1 MTSRF
6 SERSLEV
13 CSKFLQTAVIIDDKL
28 HFTQSNKPEIIPVKP
43 GRNQKPSTFTGSLK
57 KNVTKDR
64 GLNAQALTKSFAEH
78 GIICGALDFNDFETD
93 SIAFLKTAKR
103 ADIVI
108 IDWEMEKENP
118 GINALNLISE
128 LLSDD
133 LKFPQR
139 YRLISIYTAAPE

>member
-57 KNVTKDR
+57 K
-64 GLNAQALTKSFAEH
+64 
-78 GIICGALDFNDFETD
+78 
-93 SIAFLKTAKR
+93 KR
-103 ADIVI
+103 
-108 IDWEMEKENP
+108 
-118 GINALNLISE
+118 
-128 LLSDD
+128 
-133 LKFPQR
+133 
-139 YRLISIYTAAPE
+139 Y